1 LNNAGGAASVNESY
15 QLSKNKWTTTLASM
29 PQGTMYG
36 SSAVY
41 KGQLYCMGGWTTW
54 VGSPI
59 SNVQI
64 YQP

>member
-1 LNNAGGAASVNESY
+1 
-15 QLSKNKWTTTLASM
+15 M

-41 KGQLYCMGGWTTW
+41 KGQLYCIGGWATW

-59 SNVQI
+59 GNVQI